1 MPRIAVIGAGISGLC
16 TAHYLIRELSA
27 SHRDA
32 EILILESEETPGG
45 KMRTVRQ
52 DGFNLEWGP
61 NGFLTNKPHSLDLV
75 RELGAEDRLAVSS
88 DLARKRFIFSGGTL
102 HRLPESPPAFLKS
115 KLMTTSGKL
124 RIFMEPFAKPPS
136 RMVEDESLGD
146 FARRRLGPEALEKLL
161 DPMVTGIFCG
171 DPERMSLKS
180 CFPAI
185 HDMER
190 KYGSLVKAMLALRQE
205 KRRKGV
211 KQEMSA
217 GPGGVLT
224 SFDDGTQ
231 VLVDLLAGRLAE
243 GLHTGVTVDRIER
256 KDGRYRLSVT
266 EAGKQDEI
274 LADAVVVSTPAYA
287 AGALL
292 SPLDAS
298 LADALSAIPYA
309 PISVVAIG
317 YDKATLE
324 NPLDGFGFLIPRK
337 EQRKILGALWDS
349 SVFPNRAPQG
359 KALIRAMVGGVR
371 APELASMPAPELV
384 RLVRQELHD
393 IMGITAEPV
402 LGRVFF
408 HEKGIPQYF
417 VGHGRLLDRMDAAL
431 AAFPG
436 LYLNSNAYRGVSL
449 NDCVLQSRLAAQR
462 LCKELV

>member
-1 MPRIAVIGAGISGLC
+1 MPRIAIIGAGISGLC
-16 TAHYLIRELSA
+16 TAHYLVRELSA
-27 SHRDA
+27 AQRDA
-32 EILILESEETPGG
+32 EILILEAEETPGG

-52 DGFNLEWGP
+52 DGFNMEWGP
-61 NGFLTNKPHSLDLV
+61 NGFLTNKPYSLDLV
-75 RELGAEDRLAVSS
+75 RELGAEGRLAVSS

-124 RIFMEPFAKPPS
+124 RIFMEPFAKPLS
-136 RMVEDESLGD
+136 RLVEDETLAD

-180 CFPAI
+180 CFPTI
-185 HDMER
+185 HEMEM
-190 KYGSLVKAMLALRQE
+190 KYGSLVKAMLAKRQE

-231 VLVDLLAGRLAE
+231 VLVDLLAGALAD
-243 GLHTGVTVDRIER
+243 GLHTGVTVDRVER
-256 KDGRYRLSVT
+256 QEGRYRLSVT
-266 EAGKQDEI
+266 ERGKQDEI
-274 LADAVVVSTPAYA
+274 FADAVVVSTPAYA
-287 AGALL
+287 ASALL

-298 LADALSAIPYA
+298 LADALAAIPYA
-309 PISVVAIG
+309 PISVVALG

-337 EQRKILGALWDS
+337 ESRKILGALWDS

-359 KALIRAMVGGVR
+359 KALLRAMVGGVR
-371 APELASMPAPELV
+371 APELASMPANELV
-384 RLVRQELHD
+384 RIVRQEFRD
-393 IMGITAEPV
+393 IMGIAAEPL

-417 VGHGRLLDRMDAAL
+417 VGHGKLLERMDAAL

>member
-16 TAHYLIRELSA
+16 TAHYLVRELSA
-27 SHRDA
+27 AQRDA

-52 DGFNLEWGP
+52 DGFNMEWGP
-61 NGFLTNKPHSLDLV
+61 NGFLTNKPYSLDLV
-75 RELGAEDRLAVSS
+75 RELGAEDRLSPSS
-88 DLARKRFIFSGGTL
+88 DLARKRFIYSGGAL
-102 HRLPESPPAFLKS
+102 QRLPESPPAFLKS

-146 FARRRLGPEALEKLL
+146 FARRRLGPEALEKLI

-180 CFPAI
+180 CFPTI
-185 HDMER
+185 YDMER
-190 KYGSLVKAMLALRQE
+190 KYGSLVKGMLAIRQE
-205 KRRKGV
+205 RRRKGL
-211 KQEMSA
+211 KQAMSA

-231 VLVDLLAGRLAE
+231 VLVDLLAGKLAD
-243 GLHTGVTVDRIER
+243 GLHTGVTVDRVER
-256 KDGRYRLSVT
+256 RDGRYRLSVT
-266 EAGKQDEI
+266 ERGKQDEI

-287 AGALL
+287 ASALL
-292 SPLDAS
+292 SPLDAA
-298 LADALSAIPYA
+298 LADALAAIPYA
-309 PISVVAIG
+309 PVSVVAVG
-317 YDKATLE
+317 YDKATLQ
-324 NPLDGFGFLIPRK
+324 NPLDGFGFLIPKK

-371 APELASMPAPELV
+371 SPELASAPAADLV

-393 IMGITAEPV
+393 IMGITAEPL

-417 VGHGRLLDRMDAAL
+417 VGHGRLLDRMDTAL
-431 AAFPG
+431 SAFPG

-449 NDCVLQSRLAAQR
+449 NDCVLQSRLTAQR